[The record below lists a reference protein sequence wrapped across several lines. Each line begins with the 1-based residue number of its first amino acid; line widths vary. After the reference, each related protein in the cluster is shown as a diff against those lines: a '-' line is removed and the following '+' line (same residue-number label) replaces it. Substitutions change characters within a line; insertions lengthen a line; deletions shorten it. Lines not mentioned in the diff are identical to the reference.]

1 MTEELAVI
9 EASYSD
15 FKLIKTRS
23 SAQIILE
30 IPIEE
35 AERALKIFG
44 VPMPGAEIRVA
55 VARIVEPAQN
65 TVPESGSPSEATAV
79 DMPQANRD
87 RAVDPMRSERSKQAY
102 AQSSPAMKA
111 VVRAAILCE
120 DPLFQTWM
128 DADDSDQAAVEV
140 RKYCH
145 VDSRADISKDERAL
159 RLFLELEDRF
169 QRSRPMLEVVAR

>member
-1 MTEELAVI
+1 MTISETVKQSAMEVVMTSLRKSKDGIVLSVVI
-9 EASYSD
+9 HPSDIRREILTDPIGQRYMMALVPIGDDEQPNTVSGSAPAEAS
-15 FKLIKTRS
+15 TTVG
-23 SAQIILE
+23 E
-30 IPIEE
+30 PEE
-35 AERALKIFG
+35 H
-44 VPMPGAEIRVA
+44 
-55 VARIVEPAQN
+55 
-65 TVPESGSPSEATAV
+65 
-79 DMPQANRD
+79 RD
-87 RAVDPMRSERSKQAY
+87 RAATRSERSKQAY

-128 DADDSDQAAVEV
+128 DADDSDQAAIEV